1 MIAQHYKDMLG
12 AKSVIRQISEWS
24 TARGAEIGYENVFDY
39 SLGNPSV
46 PAPQKFT
53 DVCLDLLEHVDP
65 VTLHGYTPTLTL
77 PDVRAK
83 VAESLNRRFGMDY
96 TGDHIFMTTG
106 AAGALA
112 HAVRC
117 IAVPGQN
124 IVTFAPFFPEY
135 KPYVEGAG
143 LTLRVAPPRCEDFQV
158 NFDVLDSLVDEN
170 TAAMLIN
177 SPNNPSGTAY
187 SAETLTKLAAYLK
200 KKSAEYGHHIFLISD
215 EPYREIAF
223 GGKTIPYPAKFYDD
237 TLTCYSFSKSLSVP
251 GERIGYVAANP
262 RCEDAAYIVPMCGQI
277 SRGTGHNC
285 PSGLFQRAVAE
296 CLEETSDLSVYET
309 NMELI
314 YDELKALG
322 FTVCKPDGTFYIF
335 PKALEKDAKVFCQ
348 KAMKYDLALV
358 PGDSFGSPRY
368 FRMAYCIETEKVR
381 RSFVAF
387 EKFVSTEYG
396 VTKQH

>member
-96 TGDHIFMTTG
+96 TGEYIFMTTG

-170 TAAMLIN
+170 TAAILIN

-187 SAETLTKLAAYLK
+187 SAETLTQLAAYLK

-358 PGDSFGSPRY
+358 PGDSFGCPGY
-368 FRMAYCIETEKVR
+368 FRMAYCIKTEKVR

>member
-24 TARGAEIGYENVFDY
+24 TARGKEIGYETVFDY

-46 PAPQKFT
+46 PCPPQFT
-53 DVCLDLLEHVDP
+53 ETCEDLLKNTDP
-65 VTLHGYTPTLTL
+65 VQLHGYTPTLTL
-77 PDVRAK
+77 PSTRKA

-358 PGDSFGSPRY
+358 PGDSFGSPGY

>member
-170 TAAMLIN
+170 TAAVLIN

-187 SAETLTKLAAYLK
+187 SVETLQQLADFLTEA
-200 KKSAEYGHHIFLISD
+200 SAQYGHHIFLISD
-215 EPYREIAF
+215 EPYREISF
-223 GGKTIPYPAKFYDD
+223 GGRITPYPAKFYDD

-251 GERIGYVAANP
+251 GERIGYVLVPDEVDDARTIYAA
-262 RCEDAAYIVPMCGQI
+262 VCGAG
-277 SRGTGHNC
+277 RALGFVC
-285 PSGLFQRAVAE
+285 APSLIQHVIAKCAGQV
-296 CLEETSDLSVYET
+296 SDLSVYKK
-309 NMELI
+309 NRDLL
-314 YDELKALG
+314 YDSLTAYG
-322 FTVCKPDGTFYIF
+322 FTCVHPDGAFYLF
-335 PKALEKDAKVFCQ
+335 MKTPEPDAYAFCEKAK
-348 KAMKYDLALV
+348 KYELLLV
-358 PGDSFGSPRY
+358 PGDDFGAPGFVRI
-368 FRMAYCIETEKVR
+368 AYCVTTAQIER
-381 RSFVAF
+381 ALPAF
-387 EKFVSTEYG
+387 KELAGEYFG
-396 VTKQH
+396 

>member
-296 CLEETSDLSVYET
+296 CLEETSDLFVYET

-358 PGDSFGSPRY
+358 PGDSFGCPGY
-368 FRMAYCIETEKVR
+368 FRMAYCIETEKGR

-387 EKFVSTEYG
+387 EKFVSPEYG

>member
-1 MIAQHYKDMLG
+1 M
-12 AKSVIRQISEWS
+12 
-24 TARGAEIGYENVFDY
+24 
-39 SLGNPSV
+39 
-46 PAPQKFT
+46 
-53 DVCLDLLEHVDP
+53 
-65 VTLHGYTPTLTL
+65 
-77 PDVRAK
+77 
-83 VAESLNRRFGMDY
+83 
-96 TGDHIFMTTG
+96 
-106 AAGALA
+106 
-112 HAVRC
+112 
-117 IAVPGQN
+117 PGQN

-358 PGDSFGSPRY
+358 PGDSFGCPGY

>member
-1 MIAQHYKDMLG
+1 MWSRSYHKDMLG

-24 TARGAEIGYENVFDY
+24 AAIVAPRSDTRMCSIIRWATPRCPHRRKIYRCLPGSAGACGPGYAARLHAHAD
-39 SLGNPSV
+39 
-46 PAPQKFT
+46 PAR
-53 DVCLDLLEHVDP
+53 
-65 VTLHGYTPTLTL
+65 
-77 PDVRAK
+77 RARQK

-158 NFDVLDSLVDEN
+158 NFDVLDSLVAEN
-170 TAAMLIN
+170 TAAILIN

-223 GGKTIPYPAKFYDD
+223 GVQDRP
-237 TLTCYSFSKSLSVP
+237 VP
-251 GERIGYVAANP
+251 R
-262 RCEDAAYIVPMCGQI
+262 
-277 SRGTGHNC
+277 
-285 PSGLFQRAVAE
+285 
-296 CLEETSDLSVYET
+296 
-309 NMELI
+309 
-314 YDELKALG
+314 
-322 FTVCKPDGTFYIF
+322 
-335 PKALEKDAKVFCQ
+335 
-348 KAMKYDLALV
+348 
-358 PGDSFGSPRY
+358 
-368 FRMAYCIETEKVR
+368 
-381 RSFVAF
+381 
-387 EKFVSTEYG
+387 
-396 VTKQH
+396 

>member
-96 TGDHIFMTTG
+96 TSDHIFMTTG

-251 GERIGYVAANP
+251 GERIGYVLVPDEVDDARTIYAA
-262 RCEDAAYIVPMCGQI
+262 VCGAG
-277 SRGTGHNC
+277 RALGFVC
-285 PSGLFQRAVAE
+285 APSLIQHVIAKCAGQV
-296 CLEETSDLSVYET
+296 SDLSVYKK
-309 NMELI
+309 NRDLL
-314 YDELKALG
+314 YDSLTAYG
-322 FTVCKPDGTFYIF
+322 FTCVHPDGAFYLF
-335 PKALEKDAKVFCQ
+335 MKTPEPDAYAFCEKAKKHEL
-348 KAMKYDLALV
+348 LLV
-358 PGDSFGSPRY
+358 PGDDFGAPGFVRI
-368 FRMAYCIETEKVR
+368 AYCVTTAQIAR
-381 RSFVAF
+381 ALPAF
-387 EKFVSTEYG
+387 EKLAGEYFA
-396 VTKQH
+396 